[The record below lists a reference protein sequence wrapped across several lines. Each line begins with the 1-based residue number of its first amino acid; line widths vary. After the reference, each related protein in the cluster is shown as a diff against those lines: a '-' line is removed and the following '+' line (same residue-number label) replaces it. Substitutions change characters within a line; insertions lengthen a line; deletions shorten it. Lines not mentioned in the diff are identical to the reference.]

1 MNTGIQDAV
10 ALGRALAAVIGGRA
24 DETRLDLYERSRRP
38 VAERVVG
45 FTDRATRM
53 ATLRAAGSRAMR
65 NAAIRVIGRIP
76 PVRRWLATELAGL
89 RNR

>member
-1 MNTGIQDAV
+1 MTEELPATTDVVIVGAGPTG
-10 ALGRALAAVIGGRA
+10 LSLACV
-24 DETRLDLYERSRRP
+24 L
-38 VAERVVG
+38 AERVVS

-53 ATLRAAGSRAMR
+53 ATLRTAGSRAMR
-65 NAAIRVIGRIP
+65 NAAISVISRIP